1 MRFTISNEKKQRL
14 LHKNYRLTADL
25 YIKKHVEMYIKVYL
39 FYFIGGQNTNM
50 FGKWGDFIFIF
61 LHNLLI
67 VIGQF

>member
-1 MRFTISNEKKQRL
+1 
-14 LHKNYRLTADL
+14 
-25 YIKKHVEMYIKVYL
+25 MYIKVYL